1 MGLFGKKK
9 VVDEKSSRLNQVLI
23 MSLEIE
29 ENKIDLTELPEN
41 INEDIKKVIN
51 DLKFYVFEYIKQ
63 LKEAVVFS
71 KGAVKKFILN
81 DYSWVSKENID
92 KLIEI
97 GLNRL

>member
-29 ENKIDLTELPEN
+29 ENKIDLTELPET
-41 INEDIKKVIN
+41 INEDIKKEIN

-63 LKEAVVFS
+63 LKEAFVFS